1 MKYLIILLSFTLQGC
16 PPEYLAQGA
25 CRKIVECTI
34 DEESF
39 CDPVNK
45 CDLTCYHNFSEYCIE
60 RTSCSEEKK

>member
-1 MKYLIILLSFTLQGC
+1 MKYLIILFSFTLHGC
-16 PPEYLAQGA
+16 PPEHLAQDA
-25 CRKIVECTI
+25 CRKIVECSI

-60 RTSCSEEKK
+60 RTVCPEEKK